1 LERRYKESFMK
12 NKTLFLVCN
21 AHLDPVWLWEW
32 EEGAA
37 ETLSTFRTAALLC
50 EEFEEFV
57 FTHNEALLYQWIEE
71 YEPELFVKIKE
82 LVKKKKWHI
91 LGGWYVQPDCN
102 MPSGESFVRQIL
114 VGKNYFIKKF
124 GVEPKTAIN
133 FDPFGHTRGLVQIL
147 KKAGY
152 TSYLFC
158 RPDQNWLKLPEEDF
172 MWMGYDGSK
181 IVAHRATEH
190 YNSPKGQAAQ
200 RIQKWL
206 GDNADRT
213 FGILLWGIGNHG
225 GGPSREDL
233 KQIRK
238 LIARQ
243 KNWDI
248 RHGAPEDY
256 FSALKKKT
264 GELPRYSQDLNPWA
278 VGCYTSMAA
287 VKKKHRDLENLYY
300 GTEKMVTHA
309 ALSGLIPY
317 PRERLKEALE
327 DLLFCEFHDILPG
340 SGIPEVEELANQRL
354 DHGLEILSRLRARSF
369 LALLTGQPQAKGGEF
384 PIIVYNPHPFPLN
397 QTVVCEFQPHEPH
410 FDERSRLIPEVW
422 DSRGKKM
429 PSQLEKESST
439 LSVEWRK
446 RVVFKA
452 DLKPGQMNRFTC
464 RLKNETSDPEPSIKE
479 KSELVLRSDKAEWTI
494 RTTTG
499 LIESYKVNGI
509 DFLKP
514 RVFQAL
520 VMEDSPDSWGMK
532 VRSFR
537 NYEGKFSALSEQ
549 ESAQF
554 ASVPGS
560 KLKNV
565 RIIEDGPVR
574 TVVEALFRY
583 NQSNI
588 CQRYKFPKKGSEFE
602 VEVRVFWN
610 EKDRMLKMAVPSK
623 FRDGN
628 CRGQVAYGVEKFG
641 QAEDELVAQKWVSVV
656 SSDNQHALTVIND
669 RVYGFDFK
677 GGELRISLLRSPAY
691 AADTGDSR
699 SLSIQD
705 RFLPRM
711 DQGER
716 IFRFWINAGKAKDR
730 LALIDREALAKNER
744 VMALCCFP
752 SGEGKEIAPSLILSD
767 KAIQVTAFKMAE
779 DKNWLVFRLFEP
791 TGRNRKTRVEIPGLN
806 IACDLSLGAFEIK
819 TVAVDLG
826 SRDMFELDLVERKLK
841 TQGSLF
847 KPE

>member
-1 LERRYKESFMK
+1 MK
-12 NKTLFLVCN
+12 ARTLYLICN

-37 ETLSTFRTAALLC
+37 ETLSTFRTAAQLC

-114 VGKNYFIKKF
+114 VGKNYFKKKF

-133 FDPFGHTRGLVQIL
+133 FDSFGHTRGLVQIL

-158 RPDQNWLKLPEEDF
+158 RPDQNWLPLPAEDF
-172 MWMGYDGSK
+172 MWLGYDGSE
-181 IVAHRATEH
+181 IVTHRATEH

-200 RIQKWL
+200 RIQKWTR
-206 GDNADRT
+206 DNPDRT

-238 LIARQ
+238 LVAKK

-248 RHGAPEDY
+248 RHGTPEDY
-256 FSALKKKT
+256 FLALKKQQDK
-264 GELPRYSQDLNPWA
+264 LPRYSQDLNSWA
-278 VGCYTSMAA
+278 VGCYTSMAT
-287 VKKKHRDLENLYY
+287 VKKKHRDMENLYY

-309 ALSGLIPY
+309 ALLGLMPY

-340 SGIPEVEELANQRL
+340 SGIPEVEEHAQQRL

-369 LALLTGQPQAKGGEF
+369 FALLAGQPRAKDGEF
-384 PIIVYNPHPFPLN
+384 PIFVYNPHPFLLK

-410 FDERSRLIPEVW
+410 FDEQSRLVPEVW
-422 DSRGKKM
+422 DHRGKKL

-446 RVVFKA
+446 RIAFKA
-452 DLKPGQMNRFTC
+452 DLKPGQMNRFVC
-464 RLKNETSDPEPSIKE
+464 RLKNKTSDPEPSIKE
-479 KSELVLRSDKAEWTI
+479 KPLLVLRSDKAEWTI

-509 DFLKP
+509 DFLKA
-514 RVFQAL
+514 RAFQTL
-520 VMEDSPDSWGMK
+520 VMEDNPDSWGMK

-537 NYEGKFSALSEQ
+537 NYEGKFSALPEQ
-549 ESAQF
+549 ECARF
-554 ASVPGS
+554 AGVAGS

-574 TVVEALFRY
+574 TMVEALFRF
-583 NQSNI
+583 NQSYI
-588 CQRYKFPKKGSEFE
+588 CQRYMFPKKGSAFE
-602 VEVRVFWN
+602 VEVRVLWN
-610 EKDRMLKMAVPSK
+610 EKDRMLKMAVPSM
-623 FRDGN
+623 FRNGN
-628 CRGQVAYGVEKFG
+628 CRGQVAYGVQEFEPT
-641 QAEDELVAQKWVSVV
+641 EDELVAQKWMSVV
-656 SSDNQHALTVIND
+656 SLDNQYALTVIND
-669 RVYGFDFK
+669 RIYGFDYK
-677 GGELRISLLRSPAY
+677 NGELRISLLRSPAY
-691 AADTGDSR
+691 AADTGDSS
-699 SLSIQD
+699 SLSKQD
-705 RFLPRM
+705 RCLPRM

-716 IFRFWINAGKAKDR
+716 IFRFWINGGKAKER
-730 LALIDREALAKNER
+730 LALIDREALAMNER

-752 SGEGKEIAPSLILSD
+752 SGEGKEIVPSLILSD

-791 TGRNRKTRVEIPGLN
+791 TGRIRKTQVAIPGLN
-806 IACDLSLGAFEIK
+806 MAFDLSLGAFEIK
-819 TVAVDLG
+819 TIAVDLG
-826 SRDMFELDLVERKLK
+826 SKEMFELDLVERKLK